1 MMGRRQRGGRTYCS
15 GEWLLIC
22 DSCGSVIYASE
33 AYHRWDGMIVCRQD
47 FEHRHPQDMLRG
59 VADRQVVPF
68 SRPEATDVFLADNQ
82 VTAESL

>member
-1 MMGRRQRGGRTYCS
+1 MRHRHRGGRTYRS

-33 AYHRWDGMIVCRQD
+33 SYHRWDGMIVCRQD

-68 SRPEATDVFLADNQ
+68 SRPEPADDFLGENE
-82 VTAESL
+82 VTAASL

>member
-1 MMGRRQRGGRTYCS
+1 MRHRHRGGRTYRS

-47 FEHRHPQDMLRG
+47 FEERQPQDFVRG
-59 VADRQVVPF
+59 VADQQVVPF
-68 SRPEATDVFLADNQ
+68 SRPESTDSFLSDNQ
-82 VTAESL
+82 VTADML